1 MKETHAERA
10 TSKNVKHPES
20 EQGRDNETP
29 SVPSRDTAR
38 MEVADNYGEN
48 DRIRR
53 RYDRLQEN
61 RRARC
66 SDRHALG
73 HQCHAPL
80 PAMVQISHQETTRI
94 RTPGHLSSSKEGKAL
109 PRVQIAEE
117 EARLEK
123 EAITATAD
131 RLVR

>member
-38 MEVADNYGEN
+38 MEVVDNYGED

-53 RYDRLQEN
+53 RYDRLPEN

-80 PAMVQISHQETTRI
+80 PAMVQIAHQETTRI
-94 RTPGHLSSSKEGKAL
+94 RTPGHQSSSKEVKAL
-109 PRVQIAEE
+109 PQVQIAE
-117 EARLEK
+117 
-123 EAITATAD
+123 
-131 RLVR
+131 